1 MLETFKMLTL
11 MDVKQNCIGSEIYIF
26 EKQKVMATKPL
37 LPPPTFPV
45 SCSVISEGFEVS
57 VQGSC

>member
-1 MLETFKMLTL
+1 